1 MMKKIFI
8 LLVAL
13 TSLASA
19 AQTQLANNDMY
30 YARRHSLFDLLPITG
45 KDIVMLG
52 NSLTDGAE
60 WNELLDNPHVKNRGI
75 VGDIIQGYIDRIDPI
90 LKGKPEKLFILG
102 GVNDISHEVTG
113 DSIARAMEKLVVLV
127 KRHCPKTKIYVQS
140 MIPFNND
147 VRMWKLLRNRER
159 VVVEGN
165 VALKAMCERQ
175 GVTYIDLYPLF
186 ADADGKLKAEY
197 TNDGLHLSG
206 EAYLKWRDALLPYID
221 P

>member
-8 LLVAL
+8 LLVVL

-19 AQTQLANNDMY
+19 AQIQLANNDVY

-147 VRMWKLLRNRER
+147 VRMWKLLRNREH